1 LPSLAVGE
9 SQITLICKR
18 GLVISFPDDGQ
29 NATDDGQNAT
39 EDGQNA
45 NLCPF
50 KKMKICHSD
59 KIPPPPKKYLT

>member
-1 LPSLAVGE
+1 MPPLAVGE

-39 EDGQNA
+39 DDGQNA
-45 NLCPF
+45 TDDGQNAT
-50 KKMKICHSD
+50 D
-59 KIPPPPKKYLT
+59 IPVL